1 MSKKRRKRE
10 DPTIKKYIVEDNNS
24 AIINYGNIWCE
35 NKIKKLIKSL
45 RTYNRRAY
53 KQYFFDFI
61 PNIREAVSN
70 GIIKDGSYEYNLY
83 TDNMFKKIHGQI
95 KVYYTVIG
103 REVTIDNISPTDL
116 LNEGA
121 DRMLEVYK
129 GVIIASPRDKF
140 KVDLYLNIKKGE

>member
-1 MSKKRRKRE
+1 MSI
-10 DPTIKKYIVEDNNS
+10 TYIL
-24 AIINYGNIWCE
+24 IICLKHFE
-35 NKIKKLIKSL
+35 ESKVS
-45 RTYNRRAY
+45 
-53 KQYFFDFI
+53 FFI
-61 PNIREAVSN
+61 
-70 GIIKDGSYEYNLY
+70 GG
-83 TDNMFKKIHGQI
+83 DNMFKKIHGQI

-103 REVTIDNISPTDL
+103 REVTIDNISPTEL